1 MDTRDFDRRFNQSFS
16 LFKVVFVI
24 ALLGIIGTWVAYGFV
39 AFKAVETLDK
49 ECNGSIAF
57 CLGKAK
63 KQFDEG
69 AK

>member
-1 MDTRDFDRRFNQSFS
+1 MDSRNFDRRFDQSFS
-16 LFKVVFVI
+16 LFKIIFVI
-24 ALLGIIGTWVAYGFV
+24 AIVGILATWVAYGFV
-39 AFKAVETLDK
+39 AFKAVSALET
-49 ECNGSIAF
+49 ECKGSIAY